1 MTSIDVQQKI
11 YHFTKLDTAIFR
23 ILPAMKLKLSPFL
36 NSNDPKEYKS
46 FGFWSIFE
54 DFSDLER
61 IEIKKQFQFFLKSQ
75 CKQLCFSLSYFY
87 KGVFIDGYNHPS
99 MWAHYGENQNG
110 ICLVL
115 DREKFIKSNPDLFHL
130 KVRYSPSFKFPKLK
144 NGNTQC
150 DHNHFEKYL
159 IENQKALLF
168 TKHLHWACEH
178 EYKFVGIGNTEF
190 CSIADSLTA
199 INVGN
204 NFPEELL
211 SCLFSLVPEYVGVR
225 KIIFDNGS
233 LGIIP
238 LFRSSKPRA
247 IQ

>member
-1 MTSIDVQQKI
+1 MKSIDVQQNI
-11 YHFTKLDTAIFR
+11 YHFTRLETAMLR
-23 ILPAMKLKLSPFL
+23 ILPSMKLKLSPFL
-36 NSNDPKEYKS
+36 ESNDPKEYKTYS
-46 FGFWSIFE
+46 FWSIFE
-54 DFSDLER
+54 QFADFET
-61 IEIKKQFQFFLKSQ
+61 IEIKNKFQFFLKSQ

-87 KGVFIDGYNHPS
+87 KGAFIDGYNHPA

-115 DREKFIKSNPDLFHL
+115 DREKFIKSNAGLLHDEVEYL
-130 KVRYSPSFKFPKLK
+130 PSFKFPKLK

-150 DHNHFEKYL
+150 DYNHFEKYL
-159 IENQKALLF
+159 IENQKALFF

-199 INVGN
+199 IYVGN
-204 NFPEELL
+204 NFPKELL
-211 SCLFSLVPEYVGVR
+211 SCLFSLVPEYVVVK

-233 LGIIP
+233 LGVSS
-238 LFRSSKPRA
+238 LFRS
-247 IQ
+247 